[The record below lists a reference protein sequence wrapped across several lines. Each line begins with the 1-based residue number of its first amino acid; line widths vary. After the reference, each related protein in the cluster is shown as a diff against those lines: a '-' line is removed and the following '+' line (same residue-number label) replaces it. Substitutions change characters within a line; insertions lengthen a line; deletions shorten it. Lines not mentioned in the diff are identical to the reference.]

1 MTQARRSGAYQAF
14 LVGILSLNFGIL
26 FFDRNALN
34 FLMTFVQP
42 DLQLSNTQIGTIAGA
57 FAFSWAIAA
66 FAISRISDMIGNRK
80 LLLVISTLAFSC
92 CSFLTGL
99 ASSFAFMLGAR
110 LLMGVAEGGVMPISH
125 AMVSEEVDPRH
136 RGLAQGIAQNFGS
149 NFFGSF
155 VAPVVLVWVAQKYG
169 WQNAF
174 FIAGIPGILSSILMW
189 FFIKEPL
196 PNPDAS
202 AHATATSGMGA
213 WWKAIVDAMKERNV
227 MICVIMGI
235 LLVAY
240 LVICWAFMQLY
251 LTRERGFSD
260 SDASWLMGTLGISA
274 TIGSFAISG
283 LSDRIGRRPI
293 MIAMPFIAALLPLGA
308 MLWNGGYMGM
318 VVLFFI
324 GWGVNGT
331 FPLFMA
337 TIPSESVSAEKSATV
352 FGLCMGSSELIGG
365 AAGPQIAG
373 FLADSYGLSAPLWLM
388 LALTLTAAA
397 FGLGLRETAPRVLAR
412 RNGGVQPQAV

>member
-1 MTQARRSGAYQAF
+1 MEATPRRSGAYQAM
-14 LVGILSLNFGIL
+14 LVALLSVNFGIL

-42 DLQLSNTQIGTIAGA
+42 DLQLSNTQVGTIAGA
-57 FAFSWAIAA
+57 FAISWAIAA
-66 FAISRISDMIGNRK
+66 FGISRISDLVGNRK
-80 LLLVISTLAFSC
+80 LLLVIATIAFSC

-110 LLMGVAEGGVMPISH
+110 LLMGVAEGGVMPVSH

-155 VAPVVLVWVAQKYG
+155 VAPVALVWVATNYG

-174 FIAGIPGILSSILMW
+174 YIAGIPGILSAILMW
-189 FFIKEPL
+189 FLIKEPL
-196 PNPDAS
+196 AKPQGVTNTTEGKGLS
-202 AHATATSGMGA
+202 Q
-213 WWKAIVDAMKERNV
+213 WWAAIRDAMKERNV
-227 MICVIMGI
+227 LLCVVIGI

-240 LVICWAFMQLY
+240 LVICWAFMQLF
-251 LTRERGFSD
+251 LTKVRGYSA
-260 SDASWLMGTLGISA
+260 SDASWLMGTLGLSA

-283 LSDRIGRRPI
+283 LSDRIGRRPV
-293 MIAMPFIAALLPLGA
+293 MIAMPLIGAILPLGA
-308 MLWNGGYMGM
+308 MYWQGGYFGM
-318 VVLFFI
+318 AIIFFV
-324 GWGVNGT
+324 GWGLNGI

-337 TIPSESVSAEKSATV
+337 TVPSESVSPAKAATV

-365 AAGPQIAG
+365 SAGPQIAG
-373 FLADSYGLSAPLWLM
+373 LMADSYGLSAPLWMM
-388 LALTLTAAA
+388 LGLTLLAGLCA
-397 FGLGLRETAPRVLAR
+397 FGLRETAPRVLAK
-412 RNGGVQPQAV
+412 QS